1 MLQFSFLLFFFFF
14 FLIYLLHL
22 LSLSPTFPSS
32 YSSFSFL
39 FLLSLSHSSHLILLL
54 RKIQAKPPNEATVE
68 IEEKDDEEEV
78 KLSPENEETESGKT
92 QENGPLMKESIQSAA
107 ASLCQELKT
116 QGDSAAAPDE
126 DVKEPPEHRDQ
137 AELLQSTLDSPQ
149 KAQGLWEVFT
159 EINTVPEKAD
169 PAAVTD
175 RTPEVFSAKW
185 SSPEKPSPTEPTSA
199 ADHIAANSSHED
211 EGKEEVACGVTSVNA
226 STVSSGNLNGEVLSM
241 PNSNPAADAGQVV
254 SKPVVNIQEASSR

>member
-1 MLQFSFLLFFFFF
+1 M
-14 FLIYLLHL
+14 
-22 LSLSPTFPSS
+22 
-32 YSSFSFL
+32 
-39 FLLSLSHSSHLILLL
+39 
-54 RKIQAKPPNEATVE
+54 
-68 IEEKDDEEEV
+68 

-169 PAAVTD
+169 AAAVTD

-211 EGKEEVACGVTSVNA
+211 EGKEEVACGATSVNA